1 MRGAA
6 RTLWVVN
13 SEDWVDVEYALRRL
27 LRCESTDC
35 HAFHSIGYVFF
46 RSCAV
51 SHVTCPGE
59 YLQAGMVYR
68 FPETEVVAEIVQ
80 AAPEGVVEVAC
91 YLEYTP

>member
-1 MRGAA
+1 
-6 RTLWVVN
+6 
-13 SEDWVDVEYALRRL
+13 
-27 LRCESTDC
+27 
-35 HAFHSIGYVFF
+35 VFF

-91 YLEYTP
+91 YLEYVP

>member
-59 YLQAGMVYR
+59 YLKAGMVYK
-68 FPETEVVAEIVQ
+68 FPESEVAVEIVQ

-91 YLEYTP
+91 YLEYMP